1 MIKVFY
7 DGMCSLCS
15 REIAYYKRLAPTKK
29 FEWIDVN
36 TNPDKLKTH
45 SLNQIETLKVLHV
58 IDSNGNISR
67 GVEAFRIIWDNLPG
81 WWIASKFLSI
91 RWIKFLAE
99 SIYNIFAR
107 RRFSRLEHCQLSLK
121 KNITS

>member
-7 DGMCSLCS
+7 DDMCSLCS
-15 REIAYYKRLAPTKK
+15 REIAYYKRLTPTKK

-36 TNPDKLKTH
+36 TNPEELKKYH
-45 SLNQIETLKVLHV
+45 LNQIETLKVLHV
-58 IDSNGNISR
+58 IDSNGKISK

-81 WWIASKFLSI
+81 WWIASKLLGI

-99 SIYNIFAR
+99 VIY
-107 RRFSRLEHCQLSLK
+107 LS
-121 KNITS
+121 